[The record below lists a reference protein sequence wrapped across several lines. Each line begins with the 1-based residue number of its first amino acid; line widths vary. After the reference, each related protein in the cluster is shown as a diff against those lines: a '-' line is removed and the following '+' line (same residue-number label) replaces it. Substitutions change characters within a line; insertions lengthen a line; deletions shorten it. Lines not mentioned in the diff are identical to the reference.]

1 MSDSKN
7 ERITQLLRETDS
19 YLAELGSKVQQQKA
33 AVSSGDTGGSSS
45 AGQQFGGE
53 AVVAQEESA
62 ADKYSERSQVCPLAR
77 SSDACRHT
85 LPGRLAPLAC

>member
-45 AGQQFGGE
+45 AGAQPAYGSE
-53 AVVAQEESA
+53 AVPAQEESA
-62 ADKYSERSQVCPLAR
+62 ADKYSERSQVCLR
-77 SSDACRHT
+77 SHRNRT
-85 LPGRLAPLAC
+85 